1 MTAPAAAPAH
11 LGRAAAQ
18 ITALTLVSRVTG
30 FVRVLVVTAVLGTTF
45 LGNVYEAN
53 NTVPNVLF
61 ELFAAGA
68 LHAVLVPT
76 FVAVRMR
83 AGRDGM
89 VAAAGAVFRVLTLA
103 LVAVTVVGL
112 ALSPLIARLLAA
124 GIDDDTVRGASGRL
138 GTILLLVFLPQVVC
152 YGAGLVSTATLQ
164 AAERFAA
171 AALAPIVNNVVVITA
186 YAIFAA
192 LRHGAG
198 PWPATPLRPIEVAV
212 LAGGTTLG
220 VVAFTAVPLLA
231 ARRIGFRFGF
241 RDGVAERDEALQGIA
256 RRGAWAAGL
265 VALTQA
271 QIGVVLVLA
280 GGVAG
285 GVVAYQFAFTWFL
298 LPYALVAVPVATALY
313 PRLAERGATPSRP
326 GFAPLLERGVFVT
339 TAGLAL
345 GAAVIGALA
354 WPLVHLT
361 TFGRVDASGRVIVA
375 RTLVALAPGLVGYG
389 LLYIFVRA
397 SYALG
402 DARTPTVVSAVTVG
416 AGFLFMVVATAWVS
430 DAGRVPALA
439 AIQSAATTVA
449 AVVIGRRVEQRAGA
463 RLLRSTAR
471 ALGAGVV
478 AAAVMAAVVAA
489 VQVDGRTDSLVAAA
503 VAGPLGLVAAWLVLR
518 AGTGE
523 PLHRRLRLEGA
534 EA

>member
-1 MTAPAAAPAH
+1 VTAPAAAPTR

-18 ITALTLVSRVTG
+18 ITALTLVSRFTG

-76 FVAVRMR
+76 FVAVRVR

-103 LVAVTVVGL
+103 LVAVTIVGL

-124 GIDDDTVRGASGRL
+124 GVDDGTVRRASGRL

-171 AALAPIVNNVVVITA
+171 AAVAPIVNNVVVIAA
-186 YAIFAA
+186 YASFAA
-192 LRHGAG
+192 LRRGAG
-198 PWPATPLRPIEVAV
+198 AWPATPLRPIEVAV

-231 ARRIGFRFGF
+231 ARRIGFRI
-241 RDGVAERDEALQGIA
+241 RVAERHEALRGIV
-256 RRGAWAAGL
+256 RRGVWAAGL

-271 QIGVVLVLA
+271 QIGIVLVLA

-298 LPYALVAVPVATALY
+298 LPYALVAVPVATAMY

-326 GFAPLLERGVFVT
+326 GFAALLERGVFLT

-345 GAAVIGALA
+345 GAAVLGALA

-402 DARTPTVVSAVTVG
+402 DARTPTVVSVATVG
-416 AGFLFMVVATAWVS
+416 AGFVLMVVVTAWVS

-439 AIQSAATTVA
+439 AVQSAATTAA
-449 AVVIGRRVEQRAGA
+449 AVVIGRSVEHRSGA
-463 RLLRSTAR
+463 RLLRPTGR
-471 ALGAGVV
+471 AVAAGLVASAVMAGVV
-478 AAAVMAAVVAA
+478 AAMR
-489 VQVDGRTDSLVAAA
+489 VDGRTDSLVAAA
-503 VAGPLGLVAAWLVLR
+503 VAGPLGLAAAWLVLR
-518 AGTGE
+518 AGAGE
-523 PLHRRLRLEGA
+523 PLHRRFRLEEAGA
-534 EA
+534 

>member
-1 MTAPAAAPAH
+1 VSTPAPAAAD
-11 LGRAAAQ
+11 LGRAAAK
-18 ITALTLVSRVTG
+18 ITSLTLVSRLTG
-30 FVRVLVVTAVLGTTF
+30 FVRVLVATAVLGTTF

-76 FVAVRMR
+76 FVTVRMR

-89 VAAAGAVFRVLTLA
+89 LAAASAMLRVLTLA

-112 ALSPLIARLLAA
+112 VVSPLVARLLAA
-124 GIDDDTVRGASGRL
+124 GIDDDSVRRAADRL

-152 YGAGLVSTATLQ
+152 YGAGLVSTAALQ
-164 AAERFAA
+164 AAERFVAA
-171 AALAPIVNNVVVITA
+171 AAAPIVNNVVVITA
-186 YAIFAA
+186 YAAFAV
-192 LRHGAG
+192 LRRGEGA
-198 PWPATPLRPIEVAV
+198 WPGTPLRPIEIAV
-212 LAGGTTLG
+212 LGGGTTLG
-220 VVAFTAVPLLA
+220 VVAFTAVPFLA
-231 ARRIGFRFGF
+231 ARRIGLRL
-241 RDGVAERDEALQGIA
+241 GVAERNASLRGIG

-271 QIGVVLVLA
+271 QVAVVLVLA

-298 LPYALVAVPVATALY
+298 LPYALVAVPVATAIY
-313 PRLAERGATPSRP
+313 PRLAERGATETRA
-326 GFAPLLERGVFVT
+326 GFAGLLERAVFVT
-339 TAGLAL
+339 TTGLAL

-361 TFGRVDASGRVIVA
+361 TFGRVDASGRVVVA

-389 LLYIFVRA
+389 LLYVFVRA

-402 DARTPTVVSAVTVG
+402 DARTPTVVSMLSVG
-416 AGFLFMVVATAWVS
+416 AALVAMVLATVWAS
-430 DAGRVPALA
+430 DASRVPVLA
-439 AIQSAATTVA
+439 AIQSVGTTLA
-449 AVVIGRRVEQRAGA
+449 AVVIGRRVERRSQA
-463 RLLRSTAR
+463 RLLRPVGRSVA
-471 ALGAGVV
+471 AGAV
-478 AAAVMAAVVAA
+478 AAAVMAVVVAA
-489 VQVDGRTDSLVAAA
+489 ARVEGRNDSLVATA
-503 VAGPLGLVAAWLVLR
+503 VAGPLGLGAAWLVLR
-518 AGTGE
+518 AGAGE

-534 EA
+534 DG

>member
-1 MTAPAAAPAH
+1 VTAPAPVAAD

-18 ITALTLVSRVTG
+18 ITALTLVSRATG

-76 FVAVRMR
+76 FVAVRLR
-83 AGRDGM
+83 SGRDGM
-89 VAAAGAVFRVLTLA
+89 VAAAGAVLRFLTLA
-103 LVAVTVVGL
+103 LVAVTLTGL
-112 ALSPLIARLLAA
+112 VLSPLIARLLAA
-124 GIDDDTVRGASGRL
+124 GIDDDVVRRAAGRL

-152 YGAGLVSTATLQ
+152 YGAGLVSTAALQ

-171 AALAPIVNNVVVITA
+171 AAVAPIVNNLVVIAA
-186 YAIFAA
+186 YAAFAA
-192 LRHGAG
+192 LRHGEGA
-198 PWPATPLRPIEVAV
+198 WPATPLRPIEVAV

-220 VVAFTAVPLLA
+220 VVAFTAVPLIA
-231 ARRIGFRFGF
+231 VRRIGFRI
-241 RDGVAERDEALQGIA
+241 GVAERHEALHGIG

-271 QIGVVLVLA
+271 QIAAVLVLA

-298 LPYALVAVPVATALY
+298 LPYALVAVPVATAMY
-313 PRLAERGATPSRP
+313 PRLAERGATGAQA
-326 GFAPLLERGVFVT
+326 GFAVLLERGIFVT

-345 GAAVIGALA
+345 GAAALGALA

-389 LLYIFVRA
+389 LLYVFVRA

-402 DARTPTVVSAVTVG
+402 DARTPTVVCWVSAAAALTAMALATV
-416 AGFLFMVVATAWVS
+416 WVS

-439 AIQSAATTVA
+439 AIQSATTTLA
-449 AVVIGRRVEQRAGA
+449 AVVIGRRVERRAGA
-463 RLLRSTAR
+463 RLLRPSAR
-471 ALGAGVV
+471 PLAAGVI
-478 AAAVMAAVVAA
+478 AAVVMAGIVAA
-489 VQVDGRTDSLVAAA
+489 IGVGGRDDSLVAAL
-503 VAGPLGLVAAWLVLR
+503 VAGSLGLVAAWLVLR
-518 AGTGE
+518 AGTVE
-523 PLHRRLRLEGA
+523 PLRRRLRLEGPDA
-534 EA
+534 